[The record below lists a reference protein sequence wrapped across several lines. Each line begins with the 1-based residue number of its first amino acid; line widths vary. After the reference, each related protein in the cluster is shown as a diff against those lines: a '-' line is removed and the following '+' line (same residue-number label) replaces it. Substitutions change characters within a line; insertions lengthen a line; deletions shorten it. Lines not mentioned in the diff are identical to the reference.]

1 MVNKSFYSK
10 LKHGAHG
17 EGAPEPA
24 VEETKNGKKLK
35 AILWRGGDDAAIHR
49 RVQVSAQLKVNLRL
63 STEQLLPKPLGL
75 SSGEIFIHW
84 YI

>member
-1 MVNKSFYSK
+1 MVNKSLYSK

-17 EGAPEPA
+17 EGALEPA
-24 VEETKNGKKLK
+24 VEETENGKYVE
-35 AILWRGGDDAAIHR
+35 AILWRGRDDAAIHR